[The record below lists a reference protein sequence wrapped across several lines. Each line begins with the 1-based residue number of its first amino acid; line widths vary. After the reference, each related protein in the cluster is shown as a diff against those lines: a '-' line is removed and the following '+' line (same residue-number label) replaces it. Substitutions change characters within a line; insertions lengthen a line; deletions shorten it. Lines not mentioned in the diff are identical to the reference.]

1 MAIKEPETQESTW
14 KLRVLQ
20 MENTL
25 KWIRYQATL
34 HYMGEAFMPEHM
46 RHIANMAAD
55 ALEWQPWDNEGKYL
69 LPEFD
74 ETWKEAKEKA
84 AGEADELWKWI
95 EESEPTDGDDNN
107 PE

>member
-1 MAIKEPETQESTW
+1 MPVEEPKTQESVW
-14 KLRVLQ
+14 KMRTLQ

-55 ALEWQPWDNEGKYL
+55 ALEWEPWREGEKFL
-69 LPEFD
+69 LPNFE
-74 ETWKEAKEKA
+74 ETWHEAKERA
-84 AGEADELWKWI
+84 AKEADELWKWI
-95 EESEPTDGDDNN
+95 EESEPTNGD
-107 PE
+107 EE